1 MKNLHH
7 LQVLE
12 EFWPFPKKDDRKIP
26 YSTKEIEEHGVNASS
41 KLAKELHDA
50 GLEVGE
56 YNTIN
61 IDYLQTAGLKLYPP
75 SYDAESDCYRWNV
88 GYKNELGP
96 NYEIVSFKDTDYVIL
111 KYDILSG
118 TTKKKKFG
126 RIKDAC
132 LYILTMLQNKKTDAR
147 KKAREVQESLSSIKT
162 FDELYE
168 SGSGDVACCSGK
180 CGKKKNKKKERKMK
194 KMQWSGDMMAEE
206 YSAGLNRLTQNDQ
219 MNPAKD
225 VWTKQWNKIKKD
237 KKKKSKKI
245 KDDKGVSHIN

>member
-88 GYKNELGP
+88 GIGTYCN
-96 NYEIVSFKDTDYVIL
+96 
-111 KYDILSG
+111 KYFWL
-118 TTKKKKFG
+118 
-126 RIKDAC
+126 
-132 LYILTMLQNKKTDAR
+132 
-147 KKAREVQESLSSIKT
+147 E
-162 FDELYE
+162 
-168 SGSGDVACCSGK
+168 
-180 CGKKKNKKKERKMK
+180 
-194 KMQWSGDMMAEE
+194 
-206 YSAGLNRLTQNDQ
+206 
-219 MNPAKD
+219 
-225 VWTKQWNKIKKD
+225 
-237 KKKKSKKI
+237 
-245 KDDKGVSHIN
+245 